1 MDNKNRFKDILKAL
15 RRDKGIGQIELA
27 HKIGYGKSIISTW
40 ERGEGV
46 PTMFALIALADY
58 FGVTLDYLVG
68 REI

>member
-1 MDNKNRFKDILKAL
+1 MENKFKDILKAL
-15 RRDKGIGQIELA
+15 RKEKGIGQIELA
-27 HKIGYGKSIISTW
+27 QKIGYGKSVISTW

-58 FGVTLDYLVG
+58 FGVSLDFLVG